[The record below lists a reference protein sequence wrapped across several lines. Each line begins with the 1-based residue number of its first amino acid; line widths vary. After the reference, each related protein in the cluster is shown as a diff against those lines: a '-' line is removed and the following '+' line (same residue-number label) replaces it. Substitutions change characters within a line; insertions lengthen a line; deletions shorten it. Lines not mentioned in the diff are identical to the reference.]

1 MRTPDQVEGRHL
13 PSTCIEEVAAVKK
26 RIKKT
31 VGVLAI
37 QGDFERHVYQLNLV
51 GAWPVEVRLPQDLEK
66 LDALILPGGE
76 STTIN
81 IMIDRFDLREPLLR
95 FGRSKPVFGTCAGM
109 IMLARRIENN
119 VSGVKPLGLMDI
131 DVDRTGY
138 GRQVHSF
145 EEKID
150 ADLAGQK
157 ASLTATFIRAPRVTR
172 LGDGIKTL
180 AKWQDDPVLIR
191 QGHLLA
197 ASFHAELDD
206 DTTLLEYFLT
216 KV

>member
-1 MRTPDQVEGRHL
+1 MD
-13 PSTCIEEVAAVKK
+13 
-26 RIKKT
+26 KT

-37 QGDFERHVYQLNLV
+37 QGDFERHIYQLGLV
-51 GAWPVEVRLPQDLEK
+51 GARPVEVRLPGDLDK

-81 IMIDRFDLREPLLR
+81 IMIDRFDLRELLVR

-109 IMLARRIENN
+109 IMLAKKIENN
-119 VSGVKPLGLMDI
+119 TSNVNALGLLDI
-131 DVDRTGY
+131 DVDRNGY
-138 GRQVHSF
+138 GRQVHSW
-145 EEKID
+145 EDKVD

-157 ASLTATFIRAPRVTR
+157 AKLTATFIRAPRVTR
-172 LGDGIKTL
+172 VGPEIATL
-180 AKWQDDPVLIR
+180 ASWRNDPVLIR
-191 QGHLLA
+191 QNRLLA

-216 KV
+216 RV

>member
-1 MRTPDQVEGRHL
+1 MSISIH
-13 PSTCIEEVAAVKK
+13 
-26 RIKKT
+26 KT

-37 QGDFERHVYQLNLV
+37 QGDFERHIYQLNLV
-51 GAWPVEVRLPQDLEK
+51 GARSVEVRLPRDLGK

-109 IMLARRIENN
+109 IMLAKKIENN
-119 VSGVKPLGLMDI
+119 ISRVKPLGLMDI
-131 DVDRTGY
+131 DVDRNGY

-145 EEKID
+145 EEKLD
-150 ADLAGQK
+150 ANLFGHKVA
-157 ASLTATFIRAPRVTR
+157 LTATFIRAPRVTR
-172 LGDGIKTL
+172 LGADIETL
-180 AKWQDDPVLIR
+180 AKWRDDPVLIK
-191 QGHLLA
+191 QGQMLA

>member
-1 MRTPDQVEGRHL
+1 MSKLEN
-13 PSTCIEEVAAVKK
+13 
-26 RIKKT
+26 KT

-37 QGDFERHVYQLNLV
+37 QGDFERHVYQVNLV
-51 GAWPVEVRLPQDLEK
+51 GARSVEVRLPRDLAK

-81 IMIDRFDLREPLLR
+81 IMIDRFDLREPLLK

-109 IMLARRIENN
+109 IMLAKKIENDISR
-119 VSGVKPLGLMDI
+119 VRPLGLMDI
-131 DVDRTGY
+131 DVDRNGY

-145 EEKID
+145 EEELD
-150 ADLAGQK
+150 ANLAEQK

-172 LGDGIKTL
+172 LGEGIETL
-180 AKWQDDPVLIR
+180 AKWRDDPVLIK
-191 QGHLLA
+191 QGRTLA

-206 DTTLLEYFLT
+206 DTTLLEYFLA

>member
-1 MRTPDQVEGRHL
+1 MT
-13 PSTCIEEVAAVKK
+13 AFN
-26 RIKKT
+26 KT

-51 GAWPVEVRLPQDLEK
+51 GARAVEVRLPEDLEK

-81 IMIDRFDLREPLLR
+81 IMIDRFDLRELLLQ
-95 FGRSKPVFGTCAGM
+95 FGRSKPMFGTCAGM
-109 IMLARRIENN
+109 IMLARKIENN
-119 VSGVKPLGLMDI
+119 ISKVQPLGLMDI
-131 DVDRTGY
+131 DVDRNGY

-145 EEKID
+145 EEKIE

-172 LGDGIKTL
+172 LGSGIETL
-180 AKWQDDPVLIR
+180 ATWKNDPVLIQ
-191 QGHLLA
+191 QGRLLA
-197 ASFHAELDD
+197 ASFHAELDT
-206 DTTLLEYFLT
+206 DTRLLEYFLA

>member
-1 MRTPDQVEGRHL
+1 MAQLSH
-13 PSTCIEEVAAVKK
+13 
-26 RIKKT
+26 KT

-37 QGDFERHVYQLNLV
+37 QGDFERHVYQLGLL
-51 GAWPVEVRLPQDLEK
+51 GARPVEVRLPADLEK

-109 IMLARRIENN
+109 IMLAQRIENN
-119 VSGVKPLGLMDI
+119 ISKVQPLGLMDI
-131 DVDRTGY
+131 DVDRNGY
-138 GRQVHSF
+138 GRQVYSF
-145 EEKID
+145 EDQLE

-157 ASLTATFIRAPRVTR
+157 AQLMATFIRAPRVTR
-172 LGDGIKTL
+172 IGSALETL
-180 AKWQDDPVLIR
+180 ATWRRDPVLVR
-191 QGHLLA
+191 QGRLLA
-197 ASFHAELDD
+197 ASFHAELND

>member
-1 MRTPDQVEGRHL
+1 MAQL
-13 PSTCIEEVAAVKK
+13 SN
-26 RIKKT
+26 KT

-37 QGDFERHVYQLNLV
+37 QGDFERHVYQLSLV
-51 GAWPVEVRLPQDLEK
+51 GARPVEVRLPQDLAK

-109 IMLARRIENN
+109 IMLAQKIENN
-119 VSGVKPLGLMDI
+119 ASRVQSLGLMDI
-131 DVDRTGY
+131 DVDRNGY

-145 EEKID
+145 EDKLE

-157 ASLTATFIRAPRVTR
+157 AQLTATFIRAPRVTR
-172 LGDGIKTL
+172 IGSALETL
-180 AKWQDDPVLIR
+180 ATWKSDPVLVR
-191 QGHLLA
+191 QGRLLA
-197 ASFHAELDD
+197 ASFHAELND

>member
-1 MRTPDQVEGRHL
+1 MLAR
-13 PSTCIEEVAAVKK
+13 
-26 RIKKT
+26 KT

-37 QGDFERHVYQLNLV
+37 QGDFERHVCQLELV
-51 GAWPVEVRLPQDLEK
+51 GAQPVEVRLSLDLER

-76 STTIN
+76 STTMN

-109 IMLARRIENN
+109 IMLAREIENN
-119 VSGVKPLGLMDI
+119 VSQVQPLGLMDI
-131 DVDRTGY
+131 DVDRNGY

-145 EEKID
+145 EEKLD

-172 LGDGIKTL
+172 LGAGVETL
-180 AKWQDDPVLIR
+180 ATWHNDPVLIK
-191 QGHLLA
+191 QGRLLA
-197 ASFHAELDD
+197 ASFHAELDN
-206 DTTLLEYFLT
+206 DTRLLEYFLA

>member
-1 MRTPDQVEGRHL
+1 MAQLSH
-13 PSTCIEEVAAVKK
+13 
-26 RIKKT
+26 KT

-37 QGDFERHVYQLNLV
+37 QGDFERHVYQLGLV
-51 GAWPVEVRLPQDLEK
+51 GARPVEVRLPADLEK

-109 IMLARRIENN
+109 IMLAQRIENN
-119 VSGVKPLGLMDI
+119 ISKVQPLGLMDI
-131 DVDRTGY
+131 DVDRNGY

-145 EEKID
+145 EDKLE

-157 ASLTATFIRAPRVTR
+157 AQLMATFIRAPRVTR
-172 LGDGIKTL
+172 IGSALETL
-180 AKWQDDPVLIR
+180 ATWRRDPVLVR
-191 QGHLLA
+191 QGRLLA
-197 ASFHAELDD
+197 ASFHAELND